1 VPESL
6 REAGA
11 QVDTVAVYRTIAPPM
26 LEQQAR
32 QVFGTAKPD
41 WVTFTSGST
50 VKNLLAAVGAE
61 ALAGIRC
68 ASIGPVTTEAAL
80 RHGLTIAAEASPST
94 AEGLADAIARAE
106 I

>member
-1 VPESL
+1 VPEAL
-6 REAGA
+6 RAAGA
-11 QVDTVAVYRTIAPPM
+11 QLDEVAVYRTIAPPG

-32 QVFGTAKPD
+32 QVFGGVKPD

-50 VKNLLAAVGAE
+50 VTNLLAAVGAD
-61 ALAGIRC
+61 ALDGVRC
-68 ASIGPVTTEAAL
+68 ASIGSVTTAAAL
-80 RHGLTIAAEASPST
+80 RHGLTIAAEADPST